1 MSAAPTRLVLCSV
14 CAVLLL
20 ASVPV
25 VIKFVQAG
33 PWTIAVA
40 RLLLG
45 AICVGIYGWWRGDC
59 RKLSRGQ
66 VAALA
71 LMGFCFGAHWITYF
85 YSIKL
90 SSPSLAMLALS
101 AYGPCVIIWGR
112 LFLGERIYAN
122 DALAIGLALSG
133 TLLCIPKLS
142 LNDGLT
148 GGFLLGIFSGM
159 IYALLPILQKRTASY
174 PVTLK
179 AFGQFSFAL
188 LAFLP
193 FVGYTDWQLGKQ
205 DWIGLL
211 FLGIVGTFIAHS
223 LWVNVTTQLSP
234 TMASVL
240 FYAQIPVAMFLSMLF
255 LGEVL
260 HWRLLA
266 GALLIVCG
274 NIFGIIFRMRRSS
287 VLARH
292 AVSMQFP
299 VKELEGGCNADKNGI
314 FIR

>member
-1 MSAAPTRLVLCSV
+1 MKAAPIRLVLSCI

-25 VIKFVQAG
+25 VIKLVQAG
-33 PWTIAVA
+33 PWTIAIA

-45 AICVGIYGWWRGDC
+45 AICVGIYGWWRRDY

-66 VAALA
+66 VTALA
-71 LMGFCFGAHWITYF
+71 FMGFCFGAHWITYF

-90 SSPSLAMLALS
+90 SSPSLAMVALS
-101 AYGPCVIIWGR
+101 SYGPCLIIWGR
-112 LFLGERIYAN
+112 VFLGERIYAN
-122 DALAIGLALSG
+122 DALAIGFALIG
-133 TLLCIPKLS
+133 TLLCVPKFS
-142 LNDGLT
+142 FNDGLT
-148 GGFLLGIFSGM
+148 AGFLLGVLSGM

-193 FVGYTDWQLGKQ
+193 FLGYTDWQLGKQ

-223 LWVNVTTQLSP
+223 LWVSVTTQLS
-234 TMASVL
+234 TIMTSVL
-240 FYAQIPVAMFLSMLF
+240 SYAQIPVAMFLSMIF

-260 HWRLLA
+260 HWQLLV

-274 NIFGIIFRMRRSS
+274 NIFSIIFRLRRNS
-287 VLARH
+287 VLA
-292 AVSMQFP
+292 
-299 VKELEGGCNADKNGI
+299 
-314 FIR
+314 